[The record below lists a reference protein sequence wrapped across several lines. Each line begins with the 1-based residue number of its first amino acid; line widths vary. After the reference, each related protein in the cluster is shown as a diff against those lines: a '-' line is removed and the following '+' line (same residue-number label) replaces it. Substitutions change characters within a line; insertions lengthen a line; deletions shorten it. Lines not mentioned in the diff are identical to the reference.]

1 MREILPFLLCLIA
14 GLSTLL
20 GSLFIF
26 VKGNKE
32 NIIKCSLAF
41 ASGVMLSVS
50 IFDLIPESLTMFQ
63 SISKNSIF
71 LNIMFFIIIGLIIP
85 LFIDKILPNKLDQ
98 TSKLYKLGIFTMIAI
113 IIHNI
118 PEGIATYISS
128 ETNIKLG
135 ITITIA
141 IAMHNIPEGI
151 SIAMPVYYA
160 TKNKKKAIGLTFLS
174 GMSEPLGAVLA
185 FLFLKPIINN
195 TIMGGLFAIIA
206 GIMTYISIIELLPAA
221 LKYKEK
227 KKTIISFLIGILFM
241 YIYKILFSKM

>member
-1 MREILPFLLCLIA
+1 MNEILPFLLCLIA

-26 VKGNKE
+26 IKGNKN
-32 NIIKCSLAF
+32 NIIKCALAF

-63 SISKNSIF
+63 STTKNSIF
-71 LNIMFFIIIGLIIP
+71 FNITLFIIIGLIIP
-85 LFIDKILPNKLDQ
+85 LFIDKILPSKLDQ
-98 TSKLYKLGIFTMIAI
+98 NSKLYKLGIFTMIAI

-128 ETNIKLG
+128 KTNIKLG
-135 ITITIA
+135 ISITIA

-160 TKNKKKAIGLTFLS
+160 TKNKKKAIGLTFIS
-174 GMSEPLGAVLA
+174 GMSEPLGAFLA
-185 FLFLKPIINN
+185 FIFLKPIIND
-195 TIMGGLFAIIA
+195 TIMGALFAIIA
-206 GIMTYISIIELLPAA
+206 GIMAYISIIELLPTA
-221 LKYKEK
+221 LQYKEK

-241 YIYKILFSKM
+241 YVNHMLSS

>member
-160 TKNKKKAIGLTFLS
+160 TNNKKKAIGLTFLS

>member
-1 MREILPFLLCLIA
+1 MNEILPFLLCLIA

-26 VKGNKE
+26 IKGNKN
-32 NIIKCSLAF
+32 NIIKYALAF

-63 SISKNSIF
+63 STTKNSIF
-71 LNIMFFIIIGLIIP
+71 SNIAFFIIIGLIIP
-85 LFIDKILPNKLDQ
+85 LFIDKILPSKLDQ
-98 TSKLYKLGIFTMIAI
+98 NSKLYKLGIFTMIAI

-128 ETNIKLG
+128 KTNIKLG
-135 ITITIA
+135 ISITIA

-160 TKNKKKAIGLTFLS
+160 TKNKKKAIGLTFIS
-174 GMSEPLGAVLA
+174 GMSEPLGAFLA
-185 FLFLKPIINN
+185 FIFLKPIIND
-195 TIMGGLFAIIA
+195 TIMGALFAIIA
-206 GIMTYISIIELLPAA
+206 GIMAYISIIELLPTA
-221 LKYKEK
+221 LQYKEK

-241 YIYKILFSKM
+241 YVNHMLSS

>member
-1 MREILPFLLCLIA
+1 MKEFFPFILCLLA
-14 GLSTLL
+14 GMSTLI

-26 VKGNKE
+26 IKGNKE

-50 IFDLIPESLTMFQ
+50 IFDLIPESLTLFY
-63 SISKNSIF
+63 NSSHLF
-71 LNIMFFIIIGLIIP
+71 LKLTIFIIIGLIIP
-85 LFIDKILPNKLDQ
+85 LFIDKILPNKIE
-98 TSKLYKLGIFTMIAI
+98 KEGNLYKLGIFTMLAI

-135 ITITIA
+135 ISITLA

-160 TKNKKKAIGLTFLS
+160 TKNKKKAIGLTFIS
-174 GMSEPLGAVLA
+174 GMSEPLGALLA

-195 TIMGGLFAIIA
+195 TIMGALFAIIA
-206 GIMTYISIIELLPAA
+206 GIMSYISIIELLPNA
-221 LKYKEK
+221 LQYKEK

-241 YIYKILFSKM
+241 YVNHLLS

>member
-26 VKGNKE
+26 IKGNKE
-32 NIIKCSLAF
+32 NIIKLSLAF
-41 ASGVMLSVS
+41 ASGVMFSVS

-63 SISKNSIF
+63 STSKNSIF
-71 LNIMFFIIIGLIIP
+71 LNIIVFIIIGLVIP
-85 LFIDKILPNKLDQ
+85 LFIDKILPNKLNQ
-98 TSKLYKLGIFTMIAI
+98 NNKLYKLGIFTMIAI

-135 ITITIA
+135 IAITMA

-160 TKNKKKAIGLTFLS
+160 TKSKKKAIGLTFLS
-174 GMSEPLGAVLA
+174 GMSEPLGAVIA
-185 FLFLKPIINN
+185 FLFLNPIINN

-206 GIMTYISIIELLPAA
+206 GIMTYISIIELFPAA
-221 LKYKEK
+221 LQYKEK
-227 KKTIISFLIGILFM
+227 KKTIISFLFGIIFM
-241 YIYKILFSKM
+241 YVNHMLS

>member
-20 GSLFIF
+20 GSLSIFI
-26 VKGNKE
+26 KGNKN
-32 NIIKCSLAF
+32 NIIKCALAF
-41 ASGVMLSVS
+41 AAGVMLSVS
-50 IFDLIPESLTMFQ
+50 IFDLIPESLIMFQ
-63 SISKNSIF
+63 SPTKNSLF
-71 LNIMFFIIIGLIIP
+71 LNITIFMIIGLIIP
-85 LFIDKILPNKLDQ
+85 LFINKILPNKIGEDN
-98 TSKLYKLGIFTMIAI
+98 KLYKLGIFTMIAI

-135 ITITIA
+135 ISITIA

-160 TKNKKKAIGLTFLS
+160 TKNKKKAIGLTFIS
-174 GMSEPLGAVLA
+174 GMSEPLGAILA
-185 FLFLKPIINN
+185 YLFLKPIVND
-195 TIMGGLFAIIA
+195 TIMGGIFAIIA
-206 GIMTYISIIELLPAA
+206 GIMAYISIVELLPNA
-221 LKYKEK
+221 LQYKEK

-241 YIYKILFSKM
+241 YVNHMLSQ

>member
-20 GSLFIF
+20 GSFFIF
-26 VKGNKE
+26 IKGNKN
-32 NIIKCSLAF
+32 NIIKCALAF

-50 IFDLIPESLTMFQ
+50 IFDLIPESLTMF
-63 SISKNSIF
+63 SSTTKDSIF
-71 LNIMFFIIIGLIIP
+71 FSLALFITIGLIIP
-85 LFIDKILPNKLDQ
+85 LFIDKILPSKLDQ
-98 TSKLYKLGIFTMIAI
+98 NSKLYKLGIFTMIAI

-135 ITITIA
+135 ISITIA

-160 TKNKKKAIGLTFLS
+160 TKNKKKAIGLTFIS

-185 FLFLKPIINN
+185 FFFLKPIINN
-195 TIMGGLFAIIA
+195 TIMGALFAIIA
-206 GIMTYISIIELLPAA
+206 GIMTYISIIELLPTA
-221 LKYKEK
+221 LQYKEK
-227 KKTIISFLIGILFM
+227 KKTIFSFLIGILFM
-241 YIYKILFSKM
+241 YVNHMLSY

>member
-1 MREILPFLLCLIA
+1 MKEILPFLLCLIA

-26 VKGNKE
+26 IKGNKN
-32 NIIKCSLAF
+32 NIIKCALAF

-63 SISKNSIF
+63 STTKNSIF
-71 LNIMFFIIIGLIIP
+71 FNITLFIIIGLIIP
-85 LFIDKILPNKLDQ
+85 LFIDKILPSKLDQ
-98 TSKLYKLGIFTMIAI
+98 NSKLYKLGIFTMIAI

-135 ITITIA
+135 ISITIA
-141 IAMHNIPEGI
+141 IALHNIPEGI

-160 TKNKKKAIGLTFLS
+160 TKNKKKAIGLTFIS
-174 GMSEPLGAVLA
+174 GMSEPLGAFLA
-185 FLFLKPIINN
+185 FIFLKPIIND
-195 TIMGGLFAIIA
+195 TIMGALFAIIA
-206 GIMTYISIIELLPAA
+206 GIMAYISIIELLPTA
-221 LKYKEK
+221 LQYKEK

-241 YIYKILFSKM
+241 YVNHMLSS

>member
-26 VKGNKE
+26 IKGNKE
-32 NIIKCSLAF
+32 NIIKLSLAF
-41 ASGVMLSVS
+41 ASGVMFSVS

-63 SISKNSIF
+63 STSKNSIF
-71 LNIMFFIIIGLIIP
+71 LNIIVFIIIGLVIP
-85 LFIDKILPNKLDQ
+85 LFIDKILPNKLNQ
-98 TSKLYKLGIFTMIAI
+98 NNKLYKLGIFTMIAI

-135 ITITIA
+135 IAITIA

-174 GMSEPLGAVLA
+174 GMSEPLGAVIA
-185 FLFLKPIINN
+185 FLFLNPIINN

-227 KKTIISFLIGILFM
+227 KKTIISFLFGIIFM
-241 YIYKILFSKM
+241 YVNHMLS

>member
-1 MREILPFLLCLIA
+1 MNELLPFLLCIVA
-14 GLSTLL
+14 GLSTLI

-26 VKGNKE
+26 IKGNKD
-32 NIIKCSLAF
+32 NIIKCALAF

-50 IFDLIPESLTMFQ
+50 IFDLIPESLAMFQ
-63 SISKNSIF
+63 GNSKNSIY
-71 LNIMFFIIIGLIIP
+71 LNITLFIIIGLTIP
-85 LFIDKILPNKLDQ
+85 LLIDRILPKKLNH
-98 TSKLYKLGIFTMIAI
+98 TNKLYKLGIFTMIAI

-135 ITITIA
+135 ISITIA

-160 TKNKKKAIGLTFLS
+160 TNNKKKAIGLTFLS
-174 GMSEPLGAVLA
+174 GMSEPLGAILA
-185 FLFLKPIINN
+185 CLFLKPIINN

-206 GIMTYISIIELLPAA
+206 GIMTYISIIELLPEA

-227 KKTIISFLIGILFM
+227 KKTVLSFLIGIVFM
-241 YIYKILFSKM
+241 YVNHVLS

>member
-1 MREILPFLLCLIA
+1 MKELLPFLLCLIA

-26 VKGNKE
+26 IKGEKN
-32 NIIKCSLAF
+32 NIIKYALAF

-63 SISKNSIF
+63 STAKNSIF
-71 LNIMFFIIIGLIIP
+71 LSIMSFIIIGLIIP
-85 LFIDKILPNKLDQ
+85 LFIDKILPNKIDQ
-98 TSKLYKLGIFTMIAI
+98 KSKLYKLGIFTMIAI

-135 ITITIA
+135 ISITIA

-160 TKNKKKAIGLTFLS
+160 TKSKKKAIRLTFIS
-174 GMSEPLGAVLA
+174 GMSEPLGAFLA

-195 TIMGGLFAIIA
+195 TIMGAIFAIIA
-206 GIMTYISIIELLPAA
+206 GIMTYISVIELLPSA
-221 LKYKEK
+221 LHYKEK

-241 YIYKILFSKM
+241 YVNHMLTS

>member
-14 GLSTLL
+14 VLLTLL
-20 GSLFIF
+20 WSLFIF
-26 VKGNKE
+26 IKGNKN
-32 NIIKCSLAF
+32 NIIKCALAF

-63 SISKNSIF
+63 STNKNSIF
-71 LNIMFFIIIGLIIP
+71 FSIMTFITIGLIIP
-85 LFIDKILPNKLDQ
+85 LFIDKVLPAKLDQ
-98 TSKLYKLGIFTMIAI
+98 NSKLYKLGIFTMIAI

-135 ITITIA
+135 ISITIA

-160 TKNKKKAIGLTFLS
+160 TKNKKKAIGLTFIS

-195 TIMGGLFAIIA
+195 TIMGALFAIIA

-221 LKYKEK
+221 LQYKEK
-227 KKTIISFLIGILFM
+227 KKTLISFLIGILFM
-241 YIYKILFSKM
+241 YVNHMLSY

>member
-26 VKGNKE
+26 IKGNKQ
-32 NIIKCSLAF
+32 NIIKCALAF

-63 SISKNSIF
+63 STNKNSIF
-71 LNIMFFIIIGLIIP
+71 FNITIFIIIGLIIP
-85 LFIDKILPNKLDQ
+85 LFIDKVLPNKLDQ
-98 TSKLYKLGIFTMIAI
+98 NSKLYKLGIFTMIAI

-128 ETNIKLG
+128 ETNLKLG
-135 ITITIA
+135 IKVTIA

-160 TKNKKKAIGLTFLS
+160 TKNKKKAIGLTFIS
-174 GMSEPLGAVLA
+174 GMSEPLGAFLA

-195 TIMGGLFAIIA
+195 TIMGALFAIIA
-206 GIMTYISIIELLPAA
+206 GIMTYISIIELLPTA
-221 LKYKEK
+221 LQYKEK

-241 YIYKILFSKM
+241 YVNHMLSS

>member
-1 MREILPFLLCLIA
+1 MRNFLPFLLCLMA
-14 GLSTLL
+14 GLSTLI

-26 VKGNKE
+26 IKGDKN
-32 NIIKCSLAF
+32 NIIKCALGF

-63 SISKNSIF
+63 SSSKNMLF
-71 LNIMFFIIIGLIIP
+71 FNIVLFILIGLIIP
-85 LFIDKILPNKLDQ
+85 FFIDKILPNKISQ
-98 TSKLYKLGIFTMIAI
+98 NSKLYKLGIFTMIAI
-113 IIHNI
+113 VIHNI

-135 ITITIA
+135 ISITIA

-151 SIAMPVYYA
+151 SIAMPVYYS
-160 TKNKKKAIGLTFLS
+160 TLNRKKAIFLTFLS

-195 TIMGGLFAIIA
+195 TIMGALFAIIA
-206 GIMTYISIIELLPAA
+206 GIMSYISIIELLPAA

-241 YIYKILFSKM
+241 YINHIL

>member
-1 MREILPFLLCLIA
+1 MNEILPFLLCLIA

-26 VKGNKE
+26 IKGNKN
-32 NIIKCSLAF
+32 NIIKYALAF

-63 SISKNSIF
+63 STTKNSIF
-71 LNIMFFIIIGLIIP
+71 SNIAFFIIIGLIIP

-98 TSKLYKLGIFTMIAI
+98 NSKLYKLGIFTMIAI

-128 ETNIKLG
+128 KTNIKLG
-135 ITITIA
+135 ISITIA

-160 TKNKKKAIGLTFLS
+160 TKNKKKAIGLTFIS
-174 GMSEPLGAVLA
+174 GMSEPLGAFLA
-185 FLFLKPIINN
+185 FIFLKPIINN
-195 TIMGGLFAIIA
+195 TIMGALFAIIA
-206 GIMTYISIIELLPAA
+206 GIMAYISIIELLPTA
-221 LKYKEK
+221 LQYKEK

-241 YIYKILFSKM
+241 YVNHMLSS

>member
-1 MREILPFLLCLIA
+1 MKEILPFLLCLIA

-26 VKGNKE
+26 IKGNKN
-32 NIIKCSLAF
+32 NIIKCALAF
-41 ASGVMLSVS
+41 ASGVMFSVS
-50 IFDLIPESLTMFQ
+50 IFDLIPESLTMIQ
-63 SISKNSIF
+63 DTSKNRIF
-71 LNIMFFIIIGLIIP
+71 LNETLFIIMGLIIP
-85 LFIDKILPNKLDQ
+85 LLIDKILPKKLNKQ
-98 TSKLYKLGIFTMIAI
+98 NKLYKLGIFTMIAI

-135 ITITIA
+135 ISITIA

-160 TKNKKKAIGLTFLS
+160 TKNKKKAIGLTFIS
-174 GMSEPLGAVLA
+174 GMSEPFGALLA
-185 FLFLKPIINN
+185 FLFLKPIVND
-195 TIMGGLFAIIA
+195 TILGALFAMIA
-206 GIMTYISIIELLPAA
+206 GIMTYIAIIELLPEA
-221 LKYKEK
+221 LQYKEK

-241 YIYKILFSKM
+241 YVNHMLS

>member
-1 MREILPFLLCLIA
+1 MKEILPFLLCLIA

-26 VKGNKE
+26 IKGNKN
-32 NIIKCSLAF
+32 NIIKCALAF

-63 SISKNSIF
+63 STTKNSIF
-71 LNIMFFIIIGLIIP
+71 FNITLFIIIGLIIP
-85 LFIDKILPNKLDQ
+85 LFIDKILPSKLDQ
-98 TSKLYKLGIFTMIAI
+98 NSKLYKLGIFTMIAI

-135 ITITIA
+135 ISITIA

-160 TKNKKKAIGLTFLS
+160 TKNKKKAIRLTFIS
-174 GMSEPLGAVLA
+174 GMSEPLGAFLA
-185 FLFLKPIINN
+185 FIFLKPIIND
-195 TIMGGLFAIIA
+195 TIMGALFAIIA
-206 GIMTYISIIELLPAA
+206 GIMVYISIIELLPTA
-221 LKYKEK
+221 LQYKEK

-241 YIYKILFSKM
+241 YVNHMLSS

>member
-1 MREILPFLLCLIA
+1 MKEILPFLLCLIA

-20 GSLFIF
+20 GSLFIYI
-26 VKGNKE
+26 KGNKN
-32 NIIKCSLAF
+32 NIIKCALAY

-50 IFDLIPESLTMFQ
+50 IFDLIPESIIMLKNP
-63 SISKNSIF
+63 SKNTSFFMLTIF
-71 LNIMFFIIIGLIIP
+71 ITIGLTIP
-85 LFIDKILPNKLDQ
+85 LLIDKILPNKLNK
-98 TSKLYKLGIFTMIAI
+98 TNKLYKLGIFTMIAI

-135 ITITIA
+135 ISITIA

-174 GMSEPLGAVLA
+174 GMSEPLGAILA
-185 FLFLKPIINN
+185 FLFLKPIIND
-195 TIMGGLFAIIA
+195 TIMGALFAIIA
-206 GIMTYISIIELLPAA
+206 GIMTYISILELLPEA
-221 LKYKEK
+221 LQYKKK

-241 YIYKILFSKM
+241 YVNHMLS

>member
-1 MREILPFLLCLIA
+1 MKEILPFLLCLIA

-26 VKGNKE
+26 IKGNKN
-32 NIIKCSLAF
+32 NIIKCALAF

-63 SISKNSIF
+63 STTKNSIF
-71 LNIMFFIIIGLIIP
+71 FNITLFIIIGLIIP
-85 LFIDKILPNKLDQ
+85 LFIDKILPSKLDQ
-98 TSKLYKLGIFTMIAI
+98 NSKLYKLGIFTMIAI

-128 ETNIKLG
+128 KTNIKLG
-135 ITITIA
+135 ISITIA

-160 TKNKKKAIGLTFLS
+160 TKNKKKAIGLTFIS
-174 GMSEPLGAVLA
+174 GMSEPLGAFLA
-185 FLFLKPIINN
+185 FIFLKPIIND
-195 TIMGGLFAIIA
+195 TIMGALFAIIA
-206 GIMTYISIIELLPAA
+206 GIMAYISIIELLPTA
-221 LKYKEK
+221 LQYKEK

-241 YIYKILFSKM
+241 YVNHMLSS

>member
-1 MREILPFLLCLIA
+1 MKEILPFLLCLIA

-20 GSLFIF
+20 GSLFIYI
-26 VKGNKE
+26 KGNKN
-32 NIIKCSLAF
+32 NIIKCALAY

-50 IFDLIPESLTMFQ
+50 IFDLIPESIIMLKNT
-63 SISKNSIF
+63 SKNTSFFMLTIF
-71 LNIMFFIIIGLIIP
+71 ITIGLTIP
-85 LFIDKILPNKLDQ
+85 LLIDKILPNKLNK
-98 TSKLYKLGIFTMIAI
+98 TNKLYKLGIFTMIAI

-135 ITITIA
+135 ISITIA

-174 GMSEPLGAVLA
+174 GMSEPLGAILA
-185 FLFLKPIINN
+185 FLFLKPIIND
-195 TIMGGLFAIIA
+195 TIMGALFAIIA
-206 GIMTYISIIELLPAA
+206 GIMTYISILELLPEA
-221 LKYKEK
+221 LQYKKK

-241 YIYKILFSKM
+241 YVNHMLS

>member
-26 VKGNKE
+26 IKGNKE

-63 SISKNSIF
+63 STSKNSIF
-71 LNIMFFIIIGLIIP
+71 LNIMVFIIIGLIIP

-98 TSKLYKLGIFTMIAI
+98 TSKLYKLGIFTMVAI

-135 ITITIA
+135 ISITIA

-185 FLFLKPIINN
+185 FLFLKPVISN

>member
-1 MREILPFLLCLIA
+1 MKEILPFLLCLIG

-26 VKGNKE
+26 IKGNKN
-32 NIIKCSLAF
+32 NIIKCALAF
-41 ASGVMLSVS
+41 ASGVMFSVS
-50 IFDLIPESLTMFQ
+50 IFDLIPESLTMIQ
-63 SISKNSIF
+63 DTSKNRIF
-71 LNIMFFIIIGLIIP
+71 LNETLFIIMGLIIP
-85 LFIDKILPNKLDQ
+85 LFIDKILPKKLNKKN
-98 TSKLYKLGIFTMIAI
+98 KLYKLGIFTMIAI

-135 ITITIA
+135 ISITIA

-160 TKNKKKAIGLTFLS
+160 TKNKKKAIGLTFIS
-174 GMSEPLGAVLA
+174 GMSEPFGALLA
-185 FLFLKPIINN
+185 FLFLKPIVND
-195 TIMGGLFAIIA
+195 TILGALFAMIA
-206 GIMTYISIIELLPAA
+206 GIMTYIAIIELLPEA
-221 LKYKEK
+221 LQYKEK

-241 YIYKILFSKM
+241 YVNHMLS